1 LLLLTIAYYLDK
13 NWQHQEQLI
22 GFEHLEG
29 QYTGVQMASVV
40 QEVLVN
46 YKLEDHLFA
55 VTTDN
60 AANNGTMAEALEEG
74 LKSALEAHQ

>member
-1 LLLLTIAYYLDK
+1 
-13 NWQHQEQLI
+13 
-22 GFEHLEG
+22 
-29 QYTGVQMASVV
+29 MASVV

-74 LKSALEAHQ
+74 LKSALRYAAEYLTSR